1 MPASLPPLHRID
13 FATNSPV
20 SVYMKAMAAVCP
32 FVEPAV
38 RGGYLHGCVVTPDC
52 RNADD
57 IHSRFFEQLVPQ
69 IERFRDARAAL
80 VEKQQRLL
88 ICHTVVIHT
97 PAHLDAEV
105 VRLLNWP
112 NWLGWA
118 LKHLYTPKEIVFGF
132 VRKNVVEKS
141 FFGQSIPVSPF
152 HGIVIRSRVVGSDQR
167 FFTGNQPLLDA
178 MMQAED
184 DGQNA
189 HAVVPGEAVDIREA
203 QAMRDAN
210 YFLRVRKW
218 GQTILPAGEDSKE
231 PRTEGTPEVSG

>member
-20 SVYMKAMAAVCP
+20 SVYMKATAGVCP
-32 FVEPAV
+32 FIEPAV
-38 RGGYLHGCVVTPDC
+38 RLGCLRGCVVTPDC
-52 RNADD
+52 RSSDD
-57 IHSRFFEQLVPQ
+57 IHARFFEQLVPL
-69 IERFRDARAAL
+69 IERFRDERAAL
-80 VEKQQRLL
+80 AEKQQRLL
-88 ICHTVVIHT
+88 ICHTIVLHT

-118 LKHLYTPKEIVFGF
+118 LKQLYTPKEIVFGF
-132 VRKNVVEKS
+132 VRKNVIEKS

-152 HGIVIRSRVVGSDQR
+152 HGVVIRSRVIGSDQR

-189 HAVVPGEAVDIREA
+189 HALVPDDPVDIRDP
-203 QAMRDAN
+203 QAMRNAD
-210 YFLRVRKW
+210 YFSRVRQW
-218 GQTILPAGEDSKE
+218 GQAILPAEE
-231 PRTEGTPEVSG
+231 QTR